1 MTEVRLPAADRWSAR
16 ASPDPGQLFLCGERS
31 EPRALSAA
39 QPGKGKPKPALVPAQ
54 PNIHRTQ
61 SSCPPQLWAA
71 KTLHT
76 YTVALLDLC
85 AAPPDSAPSYTRR
98 RG

>member
-61 SSCPPQLWAA
+61 SSCPPQLSAA

-76 YTVALLDLC
+76 YTVALLDLG